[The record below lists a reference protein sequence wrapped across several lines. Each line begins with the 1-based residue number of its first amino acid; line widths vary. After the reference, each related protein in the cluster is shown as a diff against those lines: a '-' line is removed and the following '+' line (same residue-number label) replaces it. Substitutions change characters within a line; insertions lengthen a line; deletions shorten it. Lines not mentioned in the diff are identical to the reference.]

1 MRSPTDR
8 PPLTLSLFQRARA
21 FTLVELLVVIGI
33 IALLISILLPSLSK
47 ARQQAVKV
55 QCASNLRQWG
65 IALTQYFSNNKGFFP
80 YNGPAIAGCPVGGR
94 DTSWTSTCVQEFF
107 QTYLIKNRSL
117 QERANDNVLFCP
129 SQNWHREN
137 DMDLSGGLV
146 GYFYLPY
153 REAKNPPASGQ
164 MNYAPG
170 SFTDGNE
177 WVNKKKPSGK
187 YKAAPIASDM
197 LQYDGRINSWAEASS
212 HMRNGIPEGGNFL
225 FEDGHVTWY
234 AQSKDNSR
242 PGGWAI
248 DVGGT
253 TGAWQVNYRIF
264 DADIPGNR

>member
-1 MRSPTDR
+1 MSTPSFSRR
-8 PPLTLSLFQRARA
+8 IHA

-65 IALTQYFSNNKGFFP
+65 IGLAQYINNNKGQFP
-80 YNGPAIAGCPVGGR
+80 YNGKAIPGCPVGGR

-107 QTYLIKNRSL
+107 QTYLIKNKTL
-117 QERANDNVLFCP
+117 QERAKDNVLFCP
-129 SQNWHREN
+129 SQDWHREN

-146 GYFYLPY
+146 GYIYLPY
-153 REAKNPPASGQ
+153 RAVPNPDTG

-177 WVNKKKPSGK
+177 WVNKKKPAGK
-187 YKAAPIASDM
+187 YKSAPIAMDI

-212 HMRNGIPEGGNFL
+212 HMKNGVPEGGNFL

-234 AQSKDNSR
+234 PQSRDASR
-242 PGGWAI
+242 PGGWSI
-248 DVGGT
+248 DTGAVV
-253 TGAWQVNYRIF
+253 GAWQVNYRIF
-264 DADIPGNR
+264 DADIPNNK